1 MKSAHNTASAAAG
14 LISAFAA
21 WLVLAV
27 SGPAHA
33 QVTSGKDVEE
43 VLQWERDGCAAY
55 QRNDAAYIDRIVAD
69 GYVLTNSR
77 GGYDTKADDL
87 QAARNQDVVFTTFHN
102 ENMKVRIYGQTAI
115 VTGTTIVKGVA
126 KDGSKVDLAVL
137 FTDTLV
143 KMNGRWRLV
152 AGHVS
157 KPAEQ

>member
-1 MKSAHNTASAAAG
+1 MKTAPIAAC
-14 LISAFAA
+14 FA
-21 WLVLAV
+21 VLLALAL
-27 SGPAHA
+27 PRLADA
-33 QVTSGKDVEE
+33 QVTSGKDVDD
-43 VLQWERDGCAAY
+43 VLKWERDGCAAY
-55 QRNDAAYIDRIVAD
+55 ERNDADYIDRIVAD

-87 QAARNQDVVFTTFHN
+87 KAARDKEVAFTTFHN
-102 ENMKVRIYGQTAI
+102 ENMKVRIFDQTAI

-143 KMNGRWRLV
+143 KMKGRWQLV

-157 KPAEQ
+157 KPPAK

>member
-1 MKSAHNTASAAAG
+1 MKTAPLA
-14 LISAFAA
+14 IAFA
-21 WLVLAV
+21 LLLGLALPGRV
-27 SGPAHA
+27 HA

-43 VLQWERDGCAAY
+43 LLKWERDGCAAY
-55 QRNDAAYIDRIVAD
+55 ERNDAAYIDRIVAE

-87 QAARNQDVVFTTFHN
+87 KAARNKDVVFSTFHN
-102 ENMKVRIYGQTAI
+102 EDMKVRIFENTAI

-143 KMNGRWRLV
+143 KMNGRWQLV

-157 KPAEQ
+157 PRGK